1 MIESHNMVIVNRL
14 LSQNYFVSYSFKI
27 ACAFVLDNEL
37 SEIAD
42 TRNRNPQ
49 SFPNITDAIKERK
62 RTLGAKQIL
71 SSMKNSKLVV
81 ISQSVPTKTA
91 EKIEESA
98 QNDNVPLIHFNDT
111 SVILGKLCG
120 LQFRV
125 SAISLSSLSNTNVQA
140 ILKEYETK

>member
-1 MIESHNMVIVNRL
+1 MTKL
-14 LSQNYFVSYSFKI
+14 LEKTL
-27 ACAFVLDNEL
+27 A
-37 SEIAD
+37 
-42 TRNRNPQ
+42 
-49 SFPNITDAIKERK
+49 DAIKERK

-125 SAISLSSLSNTNVQA
+125 SAISLNSLSNTNVQA

>member
-1 MIESHNMVIVNRL
+1 MTKL
-14 LSQNYFVSYSFKI
+14 LEK
-27 ACAFVLDNEL
+27 ALA
-37 SEIAD
+37 
-42 TRNRNPQ
+42 
-49 SFPNITDAIKERK
+49 DAIKERK

-81 ISQSVPTKTA
+81 ISQSVPTKIA
-91 EKIEESA
+91 KKIEDSA
-98 QNDNVPLIHFNDT
+98 QNINVPLIHFNDT

-125 SAISLSSLSNTNVQA
+125 SAISLSSLSNANVQA

>member
-1 MIESHNMVIVNRL
+1 MTKL
-14 LSQNYFVSYSFKI
+14 LEKTL
-27 ACAFVLDNEL
+27 A
-37 SEIAD
+37 
-42 TRNRNPQ
+42 
-49 SFPNITDAIKERK
+49 DAIKERK

-120 LQFRV
+120 LLFRV

>member
-1 MIESHNMVIVNRL
+1 MTKL
-14 LSQNYFVSYSFKI
+14 LEKTL
-27 ACAFVLDNEL
+27 A
-37 SEIAD
+37 
-42 TRNRNPQ
+42 
-49 SFPNITDAIKERK
+49 DAIKERK

-98 QNDNVPLIHFNDT
+98 QNDNVPLLHFNDT
-111 SVILGKLCG
+111 SVTLGKLCG

-125 SAISLSSLSNTNVQA
+125 SAISLSSTSNTNIQA
-140 ILKEYETK
+140 ILKEYEKK